1 MQSPAEVTVQKSE
14 TCLAHRAAAKGPL
27 CPPCHL
33 EVLTE
38 PSSSQRAGRSR
49 SQGKSQCQ
57 EHRAAFP
64 VPPTCSLSTCL
75 GDGRGKEVKSKVV
88 RG

>member
-14 TCLAHRAAAKGPL
+14 TCLAHRAAAKGSLCPL

-38 PSSSQRAGRSR
+38 PSPPSGLAGTEIE
-49 SQGKSQCQ
+49 GKSQFQ
-57 EHRAAFP
+57 EHRAAFL
-64 VPPTCSLSTCL
+64 VPLMCSLFTCL
-75 GDGRGKEVKSKVV
+75 GVG
-88 RG
+88 

>member
-14 TCLAHRAAAKGPL
+14 TCLAHRAAAKGSLCPL

-38 PSSSQRAGRSR
+38 TFSSQWAGWNRN
-49 SQGKSQCQ
+49 
-57 EHRAAFP
+57 
-64 VPPTCSLSTCL
+64 
-75 GDGRGKEVKSKVV
+75 
-88 RG
+88 